1 MPIVSNYVNLQTII
15 RSEWKLTFELKFAVF
30 DKWLWPLEW
39 NFILYLLCPNIPR
52 LTEKYMYFVLFI
64 HKLPDEGQTWPLTDL
79 QAATKCPNCIL
90 ACASFRAVLPHPS
103 PPLMVSTY
111 PSPLYF
117 NAMWQCQMV
126 AAHRVVRDSLTRD
139 SDALSPSI
147 HPGTN
152 PQPHLVFFFPSGW
165 CLYLFTYLQHKYTP
179 YLQYSYTTYLHYNY
193 ITFNTTWIFFFCITA
208 KPKNRANYINEE
220 KRNKWNINK

>member
-30 DKWLWPLEW
+30 DKWLWPLER

-117 NAMWQCQMV
+117 NAMWQCQRV

-152 PQPHLVFFFPSGW
+152 LISFFFS
-165 CLYLFTYLQHKYTP
+165 LQVDVFIYLLTYSTSTHLTYNTVI
-179 YLQYSYTTYLHYNY
+179 LLTYTT
-193 ITFNTTWIFFFCITA
+193 TTLLSTQHGFFSFALRPNQKTEQIA
-208 KPKNRANYINEE
+208 SMRRKEINET
-220 KRNKWNINK
+220 

>member
-30 DKWLWPLEW
+30 DKWLWPLER

-152 PQPHLVFFFPSGW
+152 PQPHLVFFFPFRSMSLFIYLLTAQVHTLLIIQ
-165 CLYLFTYLQHKYTP
+165 LYYLLT
-179 YLQYSYTTYLHYNY
+179 LQLHYFQHNMD
-193 ITFNTTWIFFFCITA
+193 FFLLHYGQT
-208 KPKNRANYINEE
+208 KKQSKLHQWGE
-220 KRNKWNINK
+220 KK